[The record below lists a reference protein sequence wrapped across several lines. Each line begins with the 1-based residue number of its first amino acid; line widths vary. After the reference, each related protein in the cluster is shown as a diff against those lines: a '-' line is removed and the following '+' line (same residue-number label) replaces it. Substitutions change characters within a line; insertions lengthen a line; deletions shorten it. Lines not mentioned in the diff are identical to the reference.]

1 MKTEILEIPAPWPE
15 LMADGICHPQLYL
28 WDAWSYLEGDDVHL
42 YCLAVNRKL
51 RDGSTLAP
59 QKRNAYQF
67 HIRHFLSVDEGQ
79 HWRDCGAL
87 QTPGQAVD
95 RHDARN
101 IWSGSVLRLPDGG
114 VLSAYTGIRESGGGM
129 PFVQTLGCA
138 YSADGYSVEPGAQ
151 TLLSCPRR
159 DSAMLRE
166 AGYYFASDADLG
178 SDKGEEGGP
187 ILAWRDPYCF
197 IDTLAQSDRADA
209 SVISALWA
217 AKADCRRPAIGWGE
231 LEKQDDQYKMSK
243 ILPPITLPDD
253 NLYSQIECPKVIFD
267 TVNQRYLLL
276 VATAT
281 RFSEDQP
288 DSEISKKI
296 RLYYSVTLSGP
307 WHMAGTEQSD
317 IAGLDNLFGMEVIRA
332 DFVRGA
338 LLCMA
343 PYTEMAGPEKMLGF
357 APPFWLDITQLGKT
371 PCLSA

>member
-15 LMADGICHPQLYL
+15 LMTDGICHPQLYL

-114 VLSAYTGIRESGGGM
+114 VLSAYTGIRESGDGM
-129 PFVQTLGCA
+129 PFVQTLACA

-159 DSAMLRE
+159 DSAQLRE
-166 AGYYFASDADLG
+166 AGYYFASEAELG
-178 SDKGEEGGP
+178 SAKGEEGGP

-197 IDTLAQSDRADA
+197 IDAFADLANTDA
-209 SVISALWA
+209 PVINAVWA
-217 AKADCRRPAIGWGE
+217 AKSSRDQPAIGWGE
-231 LEKQDDQYKMSK
+231 LGMRGKQYEMSK
-243 ILPPITLPDD
+243 IMPPITLPDES
-253 NLYSQIECPKVIFD
+253 LFSQIECPKIIIDPVKK
-267 TVNQRYLLL
+267 RYLLL
-276 VATAT
+276 VATTT

-296 RLYYSVTLSGP
+296 RLYYSDSLNTP
-307 WHMAGTEQSD
+307 WQMAGTEQSD
-317 IAGLDNLFGMEVIRA
+317 IAGLENLFGMEVLKA
-332 DFVRGA
+332 DFERGA

-343 PYTEMAGPEKMLGF
+343 PYTEMAEENKVLSF
-357 APPFWLDITQLGKT
+357 APPFWLDISRIGITAS
-371 PCLSA
+371 LSA